1 MAAAGR
7 MNTMIWRGTRRRR
20 GLMRSAT
27 DATDQRR
34 ARCPAAGPCHPLRAA
49 LLRGRL
55 EPLRKSGLN
64 LGRRLLRGE
73 LPADDTRT
81 DSPQLV
87 LLVGFPSAEHLVL
100 IAVGGLAG
108 APSFEVCLVEL

>member
-34 ARCPAAGPCHPLRAA
+34 ARCPADGPCHQLRAA

-64 LGRRLLRGE
+64 MGRRLLTGDI
-73 LPADDTRT
+73 PAADIRYYST
-81 DSPQLV
+81 QLD
-87 LLVGFPSAEHLVL
+87 L
-100 IAVGGLAG
+100 LAG
-108 APSFEVCLVEL
+108 YPTLHVLVSIA